1 MSKEHMNY
9 LRRKTADEAE
19 LWAADRIEELEDTVN
34 HLILESTGWMNAAS
48 FHRQKADQLRE
59 LPELDAKAAE
69 IAEQVAFDAG
79 AASRD
84 AEIAELVALL
94 TRYRN
99 ETPLGHQPHMI
110 AHLVDEALA
119 KVRKP

>member
-1 MSKEHMNY
+1 MTFEEWKKNILFQNE
-9 LRRKTADEAE
+9 
-19 LWAADRIEELEDTVN
+19 EELV
-34 HLILESTGWMNAAS
+34 A
-48 FHRQKADQLRE
+48 K
-59 LPELDAKAAE
+59 DAFA
-69 IAEQVAFDAG
+69 AG

-84 AEIAELVALL
+84 AEIAGLVALL

-99 ETPLGHQPHMI
+99 ETPVGHQPHMI